1 MNSPCMDCPHR
12 KLTCHDRCNEYLA
25 YHDALVAAKEAV
37 RVADKAIELL
47 ADGFY
52 RRRDNW
58 FKGVNKKK

>member
-1 MNSPCMDCPHR
+1 MNSPCMDCQHR

-52 RRRDNW
+52 RRRDKW
-58 FKGVNKKK
+58 FKGGNKKK